1 MKTINTLIFAT
12 LALIFTAC
20 NSTST
25 TNKQHMEEEKPAA
38 HRKAKIDLL
47 EGATPGE
54 FSAKTTDGSI
64 FNSKDNKDK
73 YWVVFVYDSGS
84 IAKTESYDLA
94 AELNKTHQLFGD
106 KIPIV
111 GLVNGFSDDEP
122 ALQKLF
128 AEAKFSFKQ
137 IDNTEGPNKEKPLDD
152 NVFCTPAKILIDP
165 TGKVVYNG
173 CGGKTRA
180 FDYKLDS
187 LVKAGL

>member
-1 MKTINTLIFAT
+1 MKTINILIFAV
-12 LALIFTAC
+12 LVLLFTAC
-20 NSTST
+20 NSTSAT
-25 TNKQHMEEEKPAA
+25 KKKDMEEKQATYS
-38 HRKAKIDLL
+38 KAKIDLL

-54 FSAKTTDGSI
+54 FSAKTTDGST
-64 FNSKDNKDK
+64 FNSKDNKGK

-84 IAKTESYDLA
+84 IAKTETYDLA
-94 AELNKTHQLFGD
+94 AELNKTYQLFGN
-106 KIPIV
+106 KIPMV

-165 TGKVVYNG
+165 NGKVIYNG
-173 CGGKTRA
+173 CGGKTTT
-180 FDYKLDS
+180 FDIKLDS

>member
-1 MKTINTLIFAT
+1 MKTINTLVLAT
-12 LALIFTAC
+12 LALVFTAC
-20 NSTST
+20 NTTSAT
-25 TNKQHMEEEKPAA
+25 KEEAMKEKLAA
-38 HRKAKIDLL
+38 HSKAKIDLL

-54 FSAKTTDGSI
+54 FSAKTTDGST
-64 FNSKDNKDK
+64 FNSKDNKGK

-84 IAKTESYDLA
+84 IAKTETYDLV

-106 KIPIV
+106 KIPMI

-128 AEAKFSFKQ
+128 AGAKFSFKQ

-165 TGKVVYNG
+165 SGKVIYNG
-173 CGGKTRA
+173 CGGKTQT